1 MRAHFHGQKACAF
14 RLIAPKKRQITAQV
28 RRQCD
33 RILARF
39 RTELCGVDQVRG
51 VPANN
56 HLVVAAIT
64 HRGNGRHCC
73 SCNAV
78 QAVSS
83 FSISQKLLLSFLVFV
98 GTPVCVP
105 KKYFVVG
112 SDVKL
117 QTGRVIK
124 TLMMTPQKYAPT
136 GGRVGGK

>member
-1 MRAHFHGQKACAF
+1 
-14 RLIAPKKRQITAQV
+14 
-28 RRQCD
+28 
-33 RILARF
+33 
-39 RTELCGVDQVRG
+39 

-105 KKYFVVG
+105 KKYVVVG
-112 SDVKL
+112 SRDVKL